1 MNIQEFYKKFKTVKL
16 THDTITWILLVG
28 IMFCFT
34 VRINDLNKKVGDLSG
49 NQTLILYQL
58 EDNENSVKKVN
69 KDVVKVVQN
78 VANIDNIINKSAKE
92 FGIDPALLHAVATV
106 ESGKNQNAKSGS
118 GAVGVMQVLPSTAR
132 SMGENPYTTEGNIRS
147 GAKYLAYL
155 KNKYNGDEALMISA
169 YNAGEG
175 SVAKNGNIPP
185 KYTHK
190 YIQKVQNE
198 KSKYS
203 GSGGTTDK
211 TNVVVI
217 HPSTK

>member
-16 THDTITWILLVG
+16 THDTITWILLVC

-34 VRINDLNKKVGDLSG
+34 VRINNLDKKVGDLSG

-106 ESGKNQNAKSGS
+106 ESGKN
-118 GAVGVMQVLPSTAR
+118 
-132 SMGENPYTTEGNIRS
+132 
-147 GAKYLAYL
+147 
-155 KNKYNGDEALMISA
+155 
-169 YNAGEG
+169 
-175 SVAKNGNIPP
+175 
-185 KYTHK
+185 
-190 YIQKVQNE
+190 
-198 KSKYS
+198 
-203 GSGGTTDK
+203 
-211 TNVVVI
+211 
-217 HPSTK
+217 

>member
-1 MNIQEFYKKFKTVKL
+1 MNITELYKRLKTVKL
-16 THDTITWILLVG
+16 THDVITWVLLLGILV
-28 IMFCFT
+28 CFT
-34 VRINDLNKKVGDLSG
+34 VRIDILNTKISDLTN

-106 ESGKNQNAKSGS
+106 ESGKNQRAKSGS
-118 GAVGVMQVLPSTAR
+118 GAVGVMQVLPSTAK

-155 KNKYNGDEALMISA
+155 KKKYNGNEALMISA

-175 SVAKNGNIPP
+175 NIAKNGNKPP
-185 KYTHK
+185 TYTHK

-203 GSGGTTDK
+203 RSSGTANKTDI
-211 TNVVVI
+211 VVI